1 MIIKNIEM
9 QKKVNKRGLKKC
21 KFLIKNQEKV
31 VGNLVIVN
39 GAILKKQQ

>member
-9 QKKVNKRGLKKC
+9 PKKANKLGSKKC
-21 KFLIKNQEKV
+21 KFLIRNQEKV
-31 VGNLVIVN
+31 VDNLVIVN